1 MASEPLRRS
10 ERDLWYVEV
19 GGRVF
24 GPYELARL
32 KAFVDEGR
40 VTPASLV
47 CEHEL
52 GPFRPAAERPELDAL
67 FAPKAPAESAL
78 AVRPLL
84 VIAEL
89 KSLSAE
95 HFERALGAYGETVRV
110 RPEMWL
116 IRARLAA
123 PALRNALSR
132 RLSGSDH
139 LMVIEAPLEKAAWF
153 NLDGDLD
160 RRLRRVWG
168 DG

>member
-1 MASEPLRRS
+1 MAAEPLRRS
-10 ERDLWYVEV
+10 DPWYVEAM
-19 GGRVF
+19 GRVW
-24 GPYELARL
+24 GPYDLARL

-40 VTPASLV
+40 VTPASQLADRP
-47 CEHEL
+47 E

-67 FAPKAPAESAL
+67 CAPKAPAESAL
-78 AVRPLL
+78 AARPLL

-95 HFERALGAYGETVRV
+95 QFERALGAYGETVRV

-132 RLSGSDH
+132 RLSGTDH

-168 DG
+168 EG

>member
-10 ERDLWYVEV
+10 EREVWYVEV

-40 VTPASLV
+40 VTPASQLA
-47 CEHEL
+47 ERPE

-67 FAPKAPAESAL
+67 FAPKAPAD
-78 AVRPLL
+78 
-84 VIAEL
+84 
-89 KSLSAE
+89 SAE